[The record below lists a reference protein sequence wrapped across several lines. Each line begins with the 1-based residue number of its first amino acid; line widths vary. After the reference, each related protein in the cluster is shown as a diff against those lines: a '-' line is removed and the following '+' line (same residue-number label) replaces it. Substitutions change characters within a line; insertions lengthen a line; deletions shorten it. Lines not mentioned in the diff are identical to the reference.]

1 MSGKVIAIANQKGGV
16 GKTTT
21 TVNLSAA
28 LVSLGKQVLVVDCD
42 PQAHATT
49 SLGFK
54 LTDHNKTLHEL
65 IKHDAS
71 LDDTIIKR
79 GNLSIVPSSI
89 GLSSAE
95 IELSSMPGRE
105 FLLKEALGDKDNYDF
120 VFIDCPPSLGLLTLN
135 ALVAARELFIP
146 IDTHFLALQ
155 GLAKL
160 LGVIDLV
167 RARLNEVLEI
177 SGILAVRFDNR
188 KRLNREVL
196 EKIKERFKDKVFDS
210 VIRENI
216 SLAEAP
222 SFGLDIFQYSP
233 RSHGAED
240 YMNLSKEILERNRN
254 E

>member
-1 MSGKVIAIANQKGGV
+1 MRKIVAIANQKGGV

-28 LVSLGKQVLVVDCD
+28 LVSLGKKILLIDCD

-49 SLGFK
+49 SLGVK
-54 LTDHNKTLHEL
+54 STDYSKTFYDL

-71 LDDTIIKR
+71 LEDTIIKR
-79 GNLSIVPSSI
+79 GNLSLVPSTI

-105 FLLKEALGDKDNYDF
+105 FLLKEALVDIGNYDF

-160 LGVIDLV
+160 LEVIELV
-167 RARLNEVLEI
+167 RARLNEQLEI

-188 KRLNREVL
+188 KRLNREVF
-196 EKIKERFKDKVFDS
+196 EKIKERFKDKVFNTT
-210 VIRENI
+210 IRENI

-222 SFGLDIFQYSP
+222 SFGLDIFRYSA

-240 YMNLSKEILERNRN
+240 YMNLAKEILERS
-254 E
+254 